1 MLLTSNK
8 YSIICLVETYLNLS
22 DVDAFILLNIKGYT
36 LFRLD
41 RQIHA
46 GEVVIL
52 CKNIRL

>member
-8 YSIICLVETYLNLS
+8 YSIICLVETYLNVS
-22 DVDAFILLNIKGYT
+22 DVDALILFNVKGYT

-46 GEVVIL
+46 EEYVYYVKIF
-52 CKNIRL
+52 

>member
-22 DVDAFILLNIKGYT
+22 DVDALIIFNVKCYT

-46 GEVVIL
+46 H
-52 CKNIRL
+52 C